1 MSKKQTNPENAIPC
15 LDHGFIR
22 LVDNMGG
29 DDAIVQAARVSYG
42 KGTRKV
48 SQDRGLIRY
57 LLRHRHTTPFE
68 MVEFKFHCK
77 MPIFV
82 ARQWVRHR
90 TANIN
95 EYSLRY
101 SEARDEFYIPDEKHI
116 LFQSKLNKQ
125 GRSGEVSADLKKKVQ
140 DYFREISDRSYAV
153 YSELNE
159 AGIARELARAVLPV
173 NIYTEWYWKND
184 LHNILHFLSLRMDP
198 HAQYE
203 IRIYAEAMAKIVKQ
217 IAPFA
222 YEAFQDYVVGGMRF
236 SSIEQARLTEQ
247 LPDGVINDLLGDTIY
262 SIVATLQ
269 RNKPRDEDEL
279 FPLYQKN
286 DGQDSEEDFMLKWSA
301 GEIETGNVREL
312 REFKRKLLSLKN
324 RKEGCISGGASQ
336 APSSEIPKIRPGRI
350 PRLRNCGTA
359 AYSRHSSPRLQ
370 SFCQRGAKEVR
381 LSPRRAGSA
390 SRRAGYYPWDWRK

>member
-312 REFKRKLLSLKN
+312 REFKKKLLSLKN
-324 RKEGCISGGASQ
+324 GKE
-336 APSSEIPKIRPGRI
+336 
-350 PRLRNCGTA
+350 
-359 AYSRHSSPRLQ
+359 
-370 SFCQRGAKEVR
+370 
-381 LSPRRAGSA
+381 
-390 SRRAGYYPWDWRK
+390 